1 MGTIRL
7 RLREVIAQREARDNR
22 RMPHDEIARE
32 TGVDAETIAAMM
44 ENRASD
50 VSLDALARLCDH
62 LTCAPA
68 DLLDYSRGEAASEDM
83 VDVRD
88 IVDSWEQQYGADE
101 HPRH

>member
-7 RLREVIAQREARDNR
+7 RLREVVAQREARDNR
-22 RMPHDEIARE
+22 RMPPDEIARE
-32 TGVDAETIAAMM
+32 TGIDADTIAAMI
-44 ENRASD
+44 ENRADS
-50 VSLDALARLCDH
+50 VSLDALAKLCD
-62 LTCAPA
+62 LLSCAPA
-68 DLLDYSRGEAASEDM
+68 DLLDYSRGESASEDM

>member
-22 RMPHDEIARE
+22 RIAADDLARE
-32 TGVDAETIAAMM
+32 TGIDAETIAAMID
-44 ENRASD
+44 NRASSVALD
-50 VSLDALARLCDH
+50 VLATLCDH
-62 LTCAPA
+62 LHCVPA
-68 DLLDYSRGEAASEDM
+68 DLLEYSRDEAMAEDA
-83 VDVRD
+83 VDVRE